1 MLLNKLKILVT
12 RPVHQSESLCSLIE
26 YQGGEAVK
34 LPVIQIVNC
43 NNDWQNYNFNNFD
56 IAIFISSNAV
66 EKTLSNIVLPTK
78 LQLFAVGKSTS
89 VTLQKLGLTALC
101 SASPFNSET
110 LLLMPQLQTII
121 NKQIVIF
128 RGEGGREFLAES
140 LRKRNAKVQYIS
152 VYQRL
157 KPPTPTQNV
166 YADITTIT
174 SGEGLENLLAMLPN
188 SVWIRQNPMVV
199 ISERLAKKAK
209 QLGIQAPI
217 LVASN
222 ASNDGLLTAILQAAN
237 IILNS

>member
-12 RPVHQSESLCSLIE
+12 RPVHQAESLCSLIE

-34 LPVIQIVNC
+34 LPVIQIIDC
-43 NNDWQNYNFNNFD
+43 NNNWQNYNFNNFD

-66 EKTLSNIVLPTK
+66 EKTLANIVLPTK
-78 LQLFAVGKSTS
+78 LQLFAVGKSTAA
-89 VTLQKLGLTALC
+89 TLQKLGLTALC
-101 SASPFNSET
+101 PAPPFNSEA
-110 LLLMPQLQTII
+110 LLSMPQLQTII

-128 RGEGGREFLAES
+128 RGEGGRELLAKS
-140 LRKRNAKVQYIS
+140 LRKRSAKVQYIS
-152 VYQRL
+152 VYKRL
-157 KPPTPTQNV
+157 KPPTPPQNI

-199 ISERLAKKAK
+199 ISERLAKKAR

-217 LVASN
+217 LVAPN
-222 ASNDGLLTAILQAAN
+222 TSNDGLLIAILQASTL
-237 IILNS
+237 ILN